1 MKSKSTFLYSSQ
13 ESEVVNAMSEK
24 NDIRMNTMTRRKP
37 LMAIL
42 LFALLVGLIGF
53 STPVEAAVSRIGAW
67 TEPINNDVLTPWAS
81 AAAVTIGTGNSYR
94 ALVAVVGLDYTTLPT
109 SAVTATATLGGQTMS
124 QAAWVCS
131 NAAGSYGRCSGIF
144 YLNELQIQAQV
155 GGILTIVPSSTA
167 GTPNVVAY
175 IGTFANVD
183 QDNPIADFSTN
194 QSGAT
199 LVTTLVFGKS
209 VAIGAGDM
217 GIYHLDNNN
226 TASVVSNYGSANW
239 TLGMSDTTTGH
250 SSFVVQRAVPTTAT
264 AENIGPTFTSN
275 ISSIAV
281 VVLNDG
287 LKTLVAEGTPAAVGS
302 TVGTSSVATNLGAFR
317 LAVDKGAGTDDDTI
331 TGMTVT
337 LSANSAQVQTV
348 TVWDNPPTTQLATI
362 PFVSGETWTA
372 TGLSLAAAD
381 PPSSQ
386 YMLRLTSKAAVVSGT
401 YPVSGSVT
409 AVTTTKGFDKIF
421 SDAGEA
427 VVTIDSRTPTYPG
440 VMTKSASTAT
450 SISVVFPYGGDNNN
464 NNSCVIRVGTVSG
477 TYPTTL
483 TPTRVGKTWTA
494 TASALNPGSVYFFQG
509 TFADPDTVSPA
520 TAVTGFIYTTENALN
535 HNSANLGAIKWAANG
550 GWGVGNGK
558 YGRISCAT
566 CHISNP
572 ANGNI
577 KRIKTAITTPDS
589 SNWGSSASITTPA
602 AGSIVATTPLTSY
615 GANNTTHTTSIE
627 VCEVCHSTTT
637 VHKYNQTA
645 TAHYSDDCAACH
657 KHGKAFAPPTDCAL
671 CHEQSTTAA
680 PTAPKIFDK
689 TGAVYRG
696 AAYGNHLKGLKS
708 ETLSASTDWEAQCSM
723 CHPMHTGGVTIANN
737 PTMGI
742 NYAKTGGIHLGG
754 TATTKSTQAEICWE
768 CHDKA
773 ANAVSEWKA
782 NTRTATGNSPYNYGE
797 LSSSNWTTATWS
809 SSRAQFAYKSG
820 AIQSTHTANSAVT
833 DAALT
838 GTAYGYTETKN
849 TVDQI
854 LCSNCHDVHELA
866 LTTGDT
872 AAGKP
877 YLRGSWRG
885 NPYEEDGAPRSLYA
899 NTTYFPDVG
908 GWGAVPRA
916 DVTQRKL
923 GGYWIDQNNVVPMT
937 ATTTGN
943 GTAALNPTLT
953 WTVDQ
958 FGGLCALCHGGG
970 NASWTLTEVD
980 GIDKKPAEGLWIGT
994 NGNGHANAVKGG
1006 TGASSANSANVFTA
1020 RLGDTTIANNNPRQ
1034 HYFGQV
1040 DPADSVSTTGFR
1052 STDGLSYAPI
1062 LTSGSPRMYNTDS
1075 WVVDETGATKESQ
1088 YHKFSCS
1095 KCHNPHASRL
1105 PKLLITNCLDTV
1117 HNTWDNQFPLNASTG
1132 TANVNREVAQWTSA
1146 QNCHRYSE
1154 SNNATTT
1161 VPEYRASRT
1170 ASPAGAGAGWNKVTP
1185 WKQTANVP

>member
-1 MKSKSTFLYSSQ
+1 MKSQSTFLHSSQ
-13 ESEVVNAMSEK
+13 EGEVVNAMSEK
-24 NDIRMNTMTRRKP
+24 NDKGMNTMTRRKP

-42 LFALLVGLIGF
+42 LLALLVGLMGF
-53 STPVEAAVSRIGAW
+53 STPAVAAVSRIGAW
-67 TEPINNDVLTPWAS
+67 AEPINNDTTSPYAS

-94 ALVAVVGLDYTTLPT
+94 AFVVTVGFDATTAPT
-109 SAVTATATLGGQTMS
+109 TTPVVTASVGGQLMTR
-124 QAAWVCS
+124 AAWVCGGTTS
-131 NAAGSYGRCSGIF
+131 FGRCSGVF
-144 YLNELQIQAQV
+144 YLLEAGIQAQS
-155 GGILTIVPSSTA
+155 GGILTLTTTQPGT
-167 GTPNVVAY
+167 TPNFVAFAA
-175 IGTFANVD
+175 TFANVD
-183 QDNPIADFSTN
+183 QGNPIADFNTN

-199 LVTTLVFGKS
+199 AVTTLPFGKA
-209 VAIGAGDM
+209 VAIGAGDL
-217 GIYHLDNNN
+217 GIYHLDLNAI
-226 TASVVSNYGSANW
+226 TGAVSNYGSANW

-250 SSFVVQRAVPTTAT
+250 SAFVVQRAVPTTAV
-264 AENIGPTFTSN
+264 AENFSPVFTSN
-275 ISSIAV
+275 TSSIAV

-287 LKTLVAEGTPAAVGS
+287 LKTLVAEGTPAAVNS
-302 TVGTSSVATNLGAFR
+302 TVGTSSAATNLGAFS

-337 LSANSAQVQTV
+337 LSANSAQVQTI

-372 TGLSLAAAD
+372 TGLTLAAAD

-409 AVTTTKGFDKIF
+409 AVTTSKGFDKIF
-421 SDAGEA
+421 SDAGDG

-440 VMTKSASTAT
+440 VMTVSGATAN
-450 SISVVFPYGGDNNN
+450 SISVVFPYAGDNNT
-464 NNSCVIRVGTVSG
+464 NNSCVIKVGTVSG

-483 TPTRVGKTWTA
+483 TPTRVGKSWTA
-494 TASALNPGSVYFFQG
+494 TAATLNPGSVYFFQG
-509 TFADPDTVSPA
+509 TFADADTVSPA
-520 TAVTGFIYTTENALN
+520 TAVTGFSYTTDSALA
-535 HNSANLGAIKWAANG
+535 HNSVNLGATKWAANG
-550 GWGVGNGK
+550 GWGVANGK
-558 YGRISCAT
+558 YGRITCAT

-589 SNWGSSASITTPA
+589 SNWGSSAAVTTPA

-671 CHEQSTTAA
+671 CHEQASTVA
-680 PTAPKIFDK
+680 PTAPKIFNQ

-696 AAYGNHLKGLKS
+696 AAYGNHLKGLKTDTFS
-708 ETLSASTDWEAQCSM
+708 GSTDWEAQCSL

-737 PTMGI
+737 ATMGI
-742 NYAKTGGIHLGG
+742 NYAKTGGIHIGG
-754 TATTKSTQAEICWE
+754 TATTKTTQAEICWE

-773 ANAVSEWKA
+773 ANAVSEWNA
-782 NTRTATGNSPYNYGE
+782 NAQTATGSSPYNYGV

-820 AIQSTHTANSAVT
+820 AIQSTHTANPLVT

-838 GTAYGYTETKN
+838 GAAYGYTETKN

-908 GWGAVPRA
+908 GWGAVPRG
-916 DVTQRKL
+916 DVTQRRL
-923 GGYWIDQNNVVPMT
+923 GGYWIDQNNAVPMT

-970 NASWTLTEVD
+970 NASWTALEVD
-980 GIDKKPAEGLWIGT
+980 GIDQKATEGLWIGA
-994 NGNGHANAVKGG
+994 NGHANAVKGG
-1006 TGASSANSANVFTA
+1006 TGATSANSANVFTA

-1040 DPADSVSTTGFR
+1040 DPADSVATSGFR
-1052 STDGLSYAPI
+1052 STDGLSYTPN
-1062 LTSGSPRMYNTDS
+1062 LTGGSPQMYNTDS

-1117 HNTWDNQFPLNASTG
+1117 HNTWDNQFQLNASTG
-1132 TANVNREVAQWTSA
+1132 TANVNREIAQWTSA

-1185 WKQTANVP
+1185 WKQTLNVP